1 MKNRILI
8 LVPPL
13 NRLGGVALHY
23 KGLANFWNEDVSYF
37 ETFKTSN
44 KKKWHILPALCN
56 YLVFIITLLIKCPH
70 IIVINISLK
79 QGFFSKNLYISISRI
94 FQKKIIIFIH
104 GWDIEKE
111 YLLSKSEAKSIF
123 KCNGF
128 IVLSK
133 LFKEH
138 LSKYVSP
145 SKIYLTTTKVDDS
158 LIRNYDNSLRTGHIK
173 NILFLSRIEK
183 EKGIFIAIDTYKQ
196 LLIKHPNLK
205 LSIVGD
211 GTAMNEVRQLIKN
224 LSLKNAT
231 IYGRLSG
238 DELINAFLNADI
250 FIFPTYGEGM
260 PGALLEAMSFGLPVI
275 TRPVGGIPDFFI
287 NGEMGLLTDSL
298 NAADYSRYIEYLID
312 NPQLVLKISHNNYN
326 YAKKHF
332 MASIVAK
339 NMEEIFNQITNK

>member
-158 LIRNYDNSLRTGHIK
+158 LIRIYDNSLRTGHIK

-298 NAADYSRYIEYLID
+298 NATDYSQYIEHLMN
-312 NPQLVLKISHNNYN
+312 NPQLALKISRNNYN

>member
-44 KKKWHILPALCN
+44 KRKWHILPALCN
-56 YLVFIITLLIKCPH
+56 CLEFIITLLIKCPH

-298 NAADYSRYIEYLID
+298 NATDYSQYIEHLMN
-312 NPQLVLKISHNNYN
+312 NPQLALKISRNNYN